1 MFDNVVENVARK
13 LAAELSASLISI
25 EALASIAD
33 NVREI
38 VYAHALMPLSPEY
51 TVRLTLVGGEIRVG
65 QVTDEVNPDTGEL
78 DPHGALSGAFCVYRG
93 VAVEA
98 EHLNRDFLAHVA
110 AEFDEDPDEP
120 SRAVFGSDILIYAIL
135 HEMTGA
141 SFTTLARVYAAEQL
155 DDVDCTGRNGPL
167 PDRVLF
173 LAQEAMLYHKEHFS
187 FEARL
192 DRYDVNDMY
201 GRFSEDE

>member
-1 MFDNVVENVARK
+1 MFDNVVENVAKK
-13 LAAELSASLISI
+13 LAAELASSLISI
-25 EALASIAD
+25 EALAKIAD

-38 VYAHALMPLSPEY
+38 LYAHALMPLSPEY
-51 TVRLTLVGGEIRVG
+51 TLGLTLVGGEIRVG
-65 QVTDEVNPDTGEL
+65 QITDSVNPDTGEF
-78 DPHGALSGAFCVYRG
+78 DEMGAFSKFSVYRA
-93 VAVEA
+93 VAVDA
-98 EHLNRDFLAHVA
+98 DHLDRDFLSHVA
-110 AEFDEDPDEP
+110 AEFDEDLDEP

-135 HEMTGA
+135 HELTGA

-155 DDVDCTGRNGPL
+155 DDVDCTGRHGPL

-173 LAQEAMLYHKEHFS
+173 LAQEALLYHKEHFS

>member
-1 MFDNVVENVARK
+1 MFDTVVENVAKK
-13 LAAELSASLISI
+13 LAAELASSLISI
-25 EALASIAD
+25 ESLAKIAD
-33 NVREI
+33 TVREI
-38 VYAHALMPLSPEY
+38 IYAHALMPLSPEY
-51 TVRLTLVGGEIRVG
+51 TLRLTLVGGEVRVG
-65 QVTDEVNPDTGEL
+65 QITDEVNPNTGEL
-78 DPHGALSGAFCVYRG
+78 DEMGAFSKFSVYRA

-98 EHLNRDFLAHVA
+98 DHLDRDFLSHVA
-110 AEFDEDPDEP
+110 AEFDEDLDEP

-135 HEMTGA
+135 HELTGA

-155 DDVDCTGRNGPL
+155 DEMDTTGCSGPM

-173 LAQEAMLYHKEHFS
+173 LAREALLYHKEHFS